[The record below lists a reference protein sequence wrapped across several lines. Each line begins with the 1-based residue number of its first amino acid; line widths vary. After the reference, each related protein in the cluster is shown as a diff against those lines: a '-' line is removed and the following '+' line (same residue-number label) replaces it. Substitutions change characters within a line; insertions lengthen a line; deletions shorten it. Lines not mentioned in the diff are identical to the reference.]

1 MIDLFIK
8 IRVLDLIDIF
18 LVAFLMYQIYMI
30 IRGTIAINIFIA
42 IFALYLLWLLVKAFD
57 MHLLSSILGQIIGLY
72 AAFEA
77 IEAAADISPA
87 MLAGGLKVSLITT
100 IYGLLIFVISL
111 LIRLATKPRI
121 RQN

>member
-1 MIDLFIK
+1 MFHLFYAGGPLFMSI
-8 IRVLDLIDIF
+8 LTLELLLLLF
-18 LVAFLMYQIYMI
+18 SAFKLQEWVKEIGI
-30 IRGTIAINIFIA
+30 L
-42 IFALYLLWLLVKAFD
+42 ALATG
-57 MHLLSSILGQIIGLY
+57 ILGQIIGLY